1 MSNKKDQV
9 NDFKKA
15 ISSTLRAISKNKDID
30 INFGADTDIDSNSV
44 TLPLPSIKLEELE
57 KKEIRGIADSI
68 ALKFKYHDKK
78 NPCNFKA

>member
-15 ISSTLRAISKNKDID
+15 ISSTLRAISKKKDID
-30 INFGADTDIDSNSV
+30 INFGADTAIDSNSV

-57 KKEIRGIADSI
+57 KEEAILEA
-68 ALKFKYHDKK
+68 
-78 NPCNFKA
+78 

>member
-15 ISSTLRAISKNKDID
+15 ISSTLRAISENKDID

-44 TLPLPSIKLEELE
+44 TLPLPVLN
-57 KKEIRGIADSI
+57 
-68 ALKFKYHDKK
+68 LKS
-78 NPCNFKA
+78 